1 MEATR
6 SESATTRFDELHAQA
21 AEALA
26 YTANSLRAARDR
38 YRAAHL
44 EDLARWQALA
54 DELAALEMAR
64 VADRDAPAVDE
75 PKAVAEGRPQGS
87 DGDATS
93 LDAAAALAAEAG
105 AADMRQRVLR
115 LEVEQSRSE
124 LGGHE
129 SELSRLELAIRNI
142 ESTWLF
148 LERGDSSLVTEPALP
163 TVQTELQMRIVEAQ
177 EAERARLAQEVHD
190 GPAQAL
196 SNAIFQVDFIDRV
209 FESDPRLARTEL
221 RFLRELLRR
230 ELGDVRS
237 FLTQLRPP
245 VLDELGLEGAIA
257 DAISTQAALS
267 GIAISSML
275 EAPTDGLN
283 EATQTVVLRIVQEA
297 LQNVRKHADATHVVV
312 ATRVTDTAWE
322 LEVRDDGR
330 GFDTGAVAA
339 RGRRNFGLQFMRER
353 AELVGAQLEV
363 MSRPEAGTVVRLA
376 IPLTRKETE

>member
-75 PKAVAEGRPQGS
+75 PTAVAEGRPQGS

-245 VLDELGLEGAIA
+245 VLDELGLDGAIA